1 MTTITKEEKVYN
13 LVQELD
19 ELKKKKKSSAKMFRN
34 EIKRLEDEINNLINP
49 EGDEGDDTNES

>member
-19 ELKKKKKSSAKMFRN
+19 ELNKKKKSSAKIFRN

-49 EGDEGDDTNES
+49 EGDEENDTNEG

>member
-49 EGDEGDDTNES
+49 EGDEEEDSNES

>member
-34 EIKRLEDEINNLINP
+34 EIKRLEDEINDLINP
-49 EGDEGDDTNES
+49 EGDEEDDTNES

>member
-19 ELKKKKKSSAKMFRN
+19 ELNKKKKSSAKIFRN

-49 EGDEGDDTNES
+49 EGEDENDTNEG